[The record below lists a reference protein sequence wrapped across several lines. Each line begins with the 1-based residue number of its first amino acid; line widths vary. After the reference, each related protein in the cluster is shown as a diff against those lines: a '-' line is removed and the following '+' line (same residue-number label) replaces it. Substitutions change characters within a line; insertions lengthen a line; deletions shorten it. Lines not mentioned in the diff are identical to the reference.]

1 MSPLVSFWDVA
12 EVFCFFFQKSASG
25 SNSQACLISGTKHK
39 TGTISSC
46 LVLPCSK
53 TEYLAYIPNALFH
66 PLFPLNLTCKT
77 PRLDDYG
84 SLLSRYIRCDRSQST
99 EEATGVF
106 SEEEGNSRNV
116 LKGDLSDTLLSWPQK
131 LNPLLSQLTR
141 YSRYIAHQVMGWST
155 VSCTAKRKLA
165 GLCREWKISTAL
177 VKVWRGREP
186 LKRGAYSRRLKGLV
200 ARDAFDVTVEHPL
213 HWRFKKR
220 TPKFSV
226 VGTLP
231 WTSENSLRSVP
242 GKCVDLSWQGPGE
255 KPWPRESLADLIEKR
270 LSLTFSLQKS
280 NPHLPDTL
288 TQLMLQYNSMQ
299 RNNIIM
305 GKLSSAPC
313 GFSWPWIVG
322 PREYFA
328 CSEDAI
334 GTRKDP
340 SSGCTLHLCCC
351 ILKTTARPQMLE
363 VCHPCKALTCTTVHI
378 PII

>member
-1 MSPLVSFWDVA
+1 MTMAVCWADTLDVIGHRARKKPQGYSVRRKATA
-12 EVFCFFFQKSASG
+12 EM
-25 SNSQACLISGTKHK
+25 
-39 TGTISSC
+39 
-46 LVLPCSK
+46 CSK
-53 TEYLAYIPNALFH
+53 GTWVTHYSVDLKSWIPSSPSWQDRADILLTQWWDEVLFH
-66 PLFPLNLTCKT
+66 ALEK
-77 PRLDDYG
+77 
-84 SLLSRYIRCDRSQST
+84 
-99 EEATGVF
+99 
-106 SEEEGNSRNV
+106 
-116 LKGDLSDTLLSWPQK
+116 K
-131 LNPLLSQLTR
+131 
-141 YSRYIAHQVMGWST
+141 
-155 VSCTAKRKLA
+155 KLA
-165 GLCREWKISTAL
+165 GLCRAWKISTAL
-177 VKVWRGREP
+177 VKVWRGCEP

-231 WTSENSLRSVP
+231 WTSENSLRSVL
-242 GKCVDLSWQGPGE
+242 GKCVGLSWQGPGE
-255 KPWPRESLADLIEKR
+255 KPRPRESLACLLEKR

-288 TQLMLQYNSMQ
+288 TQLILQYNSMQ

-305 GKLSSAPC
+305 GKPSSAPC

-340 SSGCTLHLCCC
+340 SNGCTLQLCCC